1 VVEVIL
7 KKGTVEVSISD
18 RASRVLLVKKRG
30 AIGPFRNEFETDFKE
45 RDDCLIQCLLKVVL
59 DSCSTST
66 VTKLKPPPSESDV
79 AGAIDAIKLCS
90 TQYSV
95 LEHR

>member
-1 VVEVIL
+1 MAP
-7 KKGTVEVSISD
+7 D
-18 RASRVLLVKKRG
+18 LLSLRVKKSG
-30 AIGPFRNEFETDFKE
+30 DTEDEYI
-45 RDDCLIQCLLKVVL
+45 IQWLLKVVL

-66 VTKLKPPPSESDV
+66 VTTLKPPPSESDV

-90 TQYSV
+90 TQYPV